1 MNAQGIEIIVG
12 EGTCGIAAGSKE
24 VIDIFKEQAPGAKVR
39 SVSCAGMCHME
50 VITEVRDAT
59 GKSFM
64 YGKVNKK
71 GVAKILDFHLKGGAF
86 PEELQIVSPQAPEH
100 ENSQYL
106 ARQTRIALRN
116 VGQLDPTSI
125 EEYQSR
131 DGYKAI
137 EKILREGLS
146 QDQVIA
152 EVKTA
157 GIRGR
162 GGAGFPT
169 AVKWG
174 FAKAQDS
181 ETKYLVCNGDEG
193 DPGAFMDRS
202 LLEGDPHNVIEGM
215 LIAAYAFG
223 ANKGYAYIRAEYPLA
238 VKNFGLAIEKAKKAG
253 YLGENILGSKMSFE
267 LKIKEGAGAFVCGE
281 ETALLASIEGE
292 RGMPRLRP
300 PFPAVKGLFG
310 KPTII
315 NNVETLSNLAW
326 IINQGGEAYAA
337 YGTEDSKGTKVFAL
351 AGAVKRG
358 GLVEVPMGT
367 TLREVIYDI
376 GGGSSTDRPIK
387 AIQLGG
393 PSGGVIPAEVF
404 DTPIEY
410 AAINATGA
418 IMGSGGM
425 IVMDSKTCMVDL
437 AKFFMEFNH
446 LESCGKCTLCR
457 IGTLRIRE
465 LLSKISEGKGAME
478 DLDILE
484 NLSKQVMSGSLCA
497 LGGTAPNPVLTTL
510 RYFRSEYEAHI
521 NEKRCPAAVCK
532 ALISH
537 VVIQADCT
545 GCTLC
550 EKACPTDAITGQ
562 PKVAHSYEIDMNKC
576 INCSMCVEVCK
587 PDCILVE

>member
-1 MNAQGIEIIVG
+1 MNAQSLQIIVG

-24 VIDIFKEQAPGAKVR
+24 VMELFSEQAPAAQVR

-50 VITEVRDAT
+50 VIAEVIDKD

-64 YGKVNKK
+64 YGKVDKK
-71 GVAKILDFHLKGGAF
+71 GVSKILDYHLQDGEF
-86 PEELQIVSPQAPEH
+86 PTDLLISSPEEPEH
-100 ENSQYL
+100 ENKQYL
-106 ARQTRIALRN
+106 NRQTRIALRN

-125 EEYQSR
+125 DEYQAR

-137 EKILREGLS
+137 EKILKGMS

-152 EVKTA
+152 EVKTS

-162 GGAGFPT
+162 GGAGFP
-169 AVKWG
+169 AAIKWG

-181 ETKYLVCNGDEG
+181 ETKYMICNGDEG

-215 LIAAYAFG
+215 LIAAYSFG

-238 VKNFGLAIEKAKKAG
+238 VKNFGLAIEAAKAKG
-253 YLGENILGSKMSFE
+253 LLGEKILGTDFSFE

-281 ETALLASIEGE
+281 ETALLASVEGD
-292 RGMPRLRP
+292 RGMPKLRP

-326 IINQGGEAYAA
+326 IINNGGAAYAA
-337 YGTEDSKGTKVFAL
+337 HGTDDSKGTKVFAL
-351 AGAVKRG
+351 AGTIKRG

-367 TLREVIYDI
+367 TIRQVLDDI
-376 GGGSSTDRPIK
+376 GGGSSTGRPIK
-387 AIQLGG
+387 AVQLGG
-393 PSGGVIPAEVF
+393 PSGGVIPAELF

-437 AKFFMEFNH
+437 AKFFMNFNH
-446 LESCGKCTLCR
+446 MESCGKCTFCR

-465 LLSKISEGKGAME
+465 MLDKISEGKASME
-478 DLDILE
+478 DLDVLE
-484 NLSKQVMSGSLCA
+484 NLSRQVMSSSLCA

-521 NEKRCPAAVCK
+521 TDKRCPAAVCK
-532 ALISH
+532 SLITH
-537 VVIQADCT
+537 RVIQADCT

-550 EKACPTDAITGQ
+550 EKACPTDAITGE
-562 PKVAHSYEIDMNKC
+562 PKVAHSYEIHMDKC